1 MNDKMSKNPL
11 DLDNKDYTI
20 EEFAFVIRNKF
31 GVNDNLPDEILVSA
45 FIDKYPMYSCKIKKD
60 TNQGGCSCC

>member
-1 MNDKMSKNPL
+1 MSDKMSKNPL
-11 DLDNKDYTI
+11 DLDNKNYTI

-45 FIDKYPMYSCKIKKD
+45 FIEKYPMYSCKIKKD
-60 TNQGGCSCC
+60 IKQGGCSCC

>member
-1 MNDKMSKNPL
+1 MAIQKPNGG
-11 DLDNKDYTI
+11 DNKNYTI

>member
-1 MNDKMSKNPL
+1 MARVVDVL
-11 DLDNKDYTI
+11 DLGLMSS

-45 FIDKYPMYSCKIKKD
+45 FIEKYPMYSCKIKKD
-60 TNQGGCSCC
+60 IKQGGSCC